1 MITSPSNQ
9 KIKELILL
17 RDKPRARNKSGLFV
31 AEGLKMFEEAP
42 VRNLKEIYLSRDLW
56 EQLKREERYSLIW
69 KKLEEC
75 VESGIGVEQVTPE
88 VFRKV
93 SDTQTPQ
100 GILFV
105 GRQLSYSLKA
115 LIETA
120 QERQRA
126 GGRPPLFLLLEDI
139 QDPGNLGTMLR
150 TGEGAGVDALIMS
163 RKTVDIYNPKT
174 IRSTMG
180 ALYREPFVYVEEL
193 EEAIALLRQQEILVY
208 AAHLKGR
215 QYFDELSYEKGGAFL
230 IGNEGNGLRQETAEQ
245 ADIWVKIPMEG
256 KVESLNAAVAAALLV
271 YQASGGFRRSKRP
284 TGP

>member
-1 MITSPSNQ
+1 MMPAQITSTSNPQ
-9 KIKELILL
+9 VKNVVTLMK
-17 RDKPRARNKSGLFV
+17 KSRARTEQGLFV
-31 AEGLKMFEEAP
+31 VEGM
-42 VRNLKEIYLSRDLW
+42 
-56 EQLKREERYSLIW
+56 
-69 KKLEEC
+69 KLFQELPAAW
-75 VESGIGVEQVTPE
+75 IAQVYVSEGFVSDGPMDE
-88 VFRKV
+88 VRKV
-93 SDTQTPQ
+93 CNPLVVSDRVFTAMADTCTPQ
-100 GILFV
+100 GILALV
-105 GRQLSYSLKA
+105 RQPVWELEQMIGLAKSPFF
-115 LIETA
+115 LI
-120 QERQRA
+120 
-126 GGRPPLFLLLEDI
+126 LEQL
-139 QDPGNLGTMLR
+139 QDPGNLGTILR
-150 TGEGAGVDALIMS
+150 TAEAAGCTGIIMS
-163 RKTVDIYNPKT
+163 RDTVDIYNPKT